1 MRAKELLEE
10 LYEGNLTPQK
20 LKESAKLIREIL
32 QKPEPEWINSEDITR
47 FFKAVDENIKA
58 AFYNVGNHWCV
69 VLKVNEN
76 YALLYDPLRGVLSV
90 PTSQLSPRNIV
101 FSPAL
106 ENEFYNRR
114 KEGLVIYTEEGT
126 ISVDNKE
133 FLEYAGFSVSDE
145 KINELERVGG
155 VQNDEHNCG
164 PLCLSVA
171 YYLNARND
179 ELEIY
184 GEKLRNSNDTLEIY
198 DKKQRDRGLE
208 LY

>member
-58 AFYNVGNHWCV
+58 AFCNVGNHWCV

-133 FLEYAGFSVSDE
+133 FLEYSGFSVSDE

-155 VQNDEHNCG
+155 VQNDEYNCG

-198 DKKQRDRGLE
+198 EKNIDGGLE